1 MVYFQGI
8 IAAIVIIL
16 AFIYYRKK
24 RKDENI
30 RKKFAS
36 QQIQYV
42 VTPNFLVQVAKE
54 VRTELYEYDQVQKYG
69 KVYGTVLLSSPTI
82 FLCEPELIQLIM
94 SKEFTNFTNRRRIE
108 IDDPIFGSFLSTV
121 EGEKWKRIRSVVTPQ
136 FSTGK
141 LKRMK
146 PRLDDTIDTL
156 MANFESNLKEKPEL
170 DVKEIFGAYTMDTI
184 LQIAFGSKVDS
195 LKDTNN
201 KIVLMAKKLFQTDIS
216 YAAMLFFLLLFM
228 FPKLSIKIAR
238 LFNINQD
245 FIKFFKEFSMEIIRK
260 KRDELKDSKNM
271 GKANNFLEM
280 MLEAEAEHEQIQE
293 NEKEMKNENM
303 ENDQNKNT
311 KFTKFM
317 TNDEI
322 ISQCI
327 LFFLAAYDTTTSA
340 ISLSC
345 YLLALNQSAQDRLYE
360 EIEAYFNRLQLE
372 SDGTETD
379 QSKLMTFESM
389 SQLEYLNAVINET
402 LRIYPPAP
410 VERMASKDMLLKTE
424 DGSHRLNVKKDD
436 VIHIPVYALHRDERY
451 FPDPETFKPERFIG
465 NPEYHKYAYLPFGTG
480 PRNCVAKSLALYEV
494 KMALINTIYRY
505 RLSVCEQ
512 THIPMKFF
520 NNGQILS
527 PKDVVLR
534 MDKRQ

>member
-280 MLEAEAEHEQIQE
+280 MLEAEAEHEQIQA

-311 KFTKFM
+311 KFTK
-317 TNDEI
+317 
-322 ISQCI
+322 
-327 LFFLAAYDTTTSA
+327 Y
-340 ISLSC
+340 
-345 YLLALNQSAQDRLYE
+345 RLYE

-379 QSKLMTFESM
+379 PSKLMTFESM